1 MTGSISKIRIIM
13 IQGVKASLSKAKQGA
28 FPLLPPAGAEP
39 GAGGKNAYSK
49 WPVVTTELEPSPA
62 ATVAGVMAVKAPS
75 VPIVYWETLSL
86 LQFATYA

>member
-1 MTGSISKIRIIM
+1 M

-49 WPVVTTELEPSPA
+49 WPVVTTNAGAVPA
-62 ATVAGVMAVKAPS
+62 PMVAVVMGVKAPS
-75 VPIVYWETLSL
+75 APMVYWETVPSPL
-86 LQFATYA
+86 FDTYA